1 MSKEPEA
8 TENPLQVALQPF
20 HAAQGKLLTAV
31 LQDEVDEAESVLL
44 VFGSECLTFQCHPDQ
59 DVVTLSFGAATP
71 SEDADDLTGSRA
83 WSRFIGK
90 EFFWGWLTVN
100 QRGATDG
107 VLLSFDGVVP
117 EIGLNVVAA
126 SFETLEVRQRAG

>member
-1 MSKEPEA
+1 MTDEPKA
-8 TENPLQVALQPF
+8 TRNVLQAALQPF

-31 LQDEVDEAESVLL
+31 LQEDVNEAEAILL
-44 VFGSECLTFQCHPDQ
+44 VFGSECLTFQCDPDR
-59 DVVTLSFGAATP
+59 DVVTLSFGTATP
-71 SEDADDLTGSRA
+71 SENADDLTGSGA

-100 QRGATDG
+100 QQGATDG